1 MNNIQKISLC
11 IPKMDVNTNKKN
23 ILQTFGKLNIGYVD
37 YIREIPIH
45 NDSNNKRIILN
56 INLNMENELAKYIY
70 ETIMCDKTIKIVY
83 NDPWYWI
90 CTKFINNV
98 NKNSTST

>member
-11 IPKMDVNTNKKN
+11 IPKMDVNINKKY
-23 ILQTFGKLNIGYVD
+23 ILQTFHKLNVGYID

-70 ETIMCDKTIKIVY
+70 ETIMGDKTIKIVY
-83 NDPWYWI
+83 NEPWYWI

-98 NKNSTST
+98 NKIQS